1 MIGIVVLG
9 AATFVAVRK
18 APRYGP
24 AIEPAAS
31 SGGDDTI
38 RRLIDDGQ
46 YVQAEALAR
55 KRLHD
60 VEHTPGAG
68 STQVADAL
76 RPLVEA
82 IWRGELVGRKD
93 GLALAQRAVELDERT
108 RGADDPLTLVSVS
121 NEAEVLDI
129 TRIYARSRPLHERV
143 LRGRE
148 VLFGAAHPEVAEA
161 LCRLGTNR
169 EYDRDPETAKPLF
182 ERALAIWEASL
193 GPDHPNVARA
203 LDGLVST
210 SVRSAGD
217 ADLKG
222 LAERSLAIREPALGP
237 EHPDVAESWI
247 NLGHVF
253 YWSLGD
259 YLSARRCYERAL
271 AILIARF
278 GPESLPV
285 ADARTRLA
293 TVLID
298 LAEYAQ
304 ARTLLDQALAIHEP
318 ALGGMSYTVGVDVYL
333 LGAAAESIE
342 DNARALALFE
352 RARRNFETSG
362 SEAFAA
368 ICMRRIADL
377 VASAGDTGRAERL
390 FEQALESQERTFGPE
405 HTEVS
410 ATLLDYAKLLQAIG
424 EPARALELLQ
434 RARAI
439 QEKVLGKG
447 HPWVA
452 LTLVAI
458 GRLQAGQG
466 KLAEA
471 SASIRKGLSIDE
483 RAFGPDPQGWTDHL
497 LELASVQW
505 RSGEAIEA
513 QALALRAELVSR
525 TSFRHVA
532 RSLSEREALS
542 VAQLLDTSLDL
553 ALSTTAALGPDRGSA
568 RKVWDE
574 LIRSRVLVL
583 DEMTARHHAAL
594 ESGSESIAEAKALET
609 SRDRLARLIVS
620 GPDMARAEAYR
631 DALAAAG
638 TEVERAERAL
648 ADRSAAFRHE
658 LERDSAGLDDVLAAL
673 PKGTALVSYVR
684 YNAAHSGP
692 DPSHAWSVATIPSY
706 LALVAVSGARS
717 FAVVPLGSAADVDA
731 DIRGW
736 AEQASTAPA
745 AADAERRYVVAGT
758 RLRRAIWDP
767 VKPFLRNA
775 REVFVVPDGEL
786 HLVNFD
792 TLPDATG
799 RYLVDDGPLLH
810 YVAAEKDLL
819 DPRPALV
826 ARDGPVLLVGGAEYD
841 AQRGSSPA
849 KTGGPVYRGPGPP
862 GEAFRA
868 RKFEPLDG
876 TQTEVVELARM
887 FETAEPQKRRPE
899 VVVLTGARADET
911 AFKMLAPGKSL
922 IHVATHGF
930 FLELPSGGG
939 GDSNPLL
946 LSGLAFAAANHRNDT
961 PLTDSDDGVLTAEE
975 VASLDLRAADWV
987 VLSACDSGVGA
998 VRRGEGVLGLSR
1010 AFRVAGAAHLITSL
1024 WPVADNAVGD
1034 WMRSLYSARLTGVRA
1049 GAAVRQAN
1057 RRVLEERRSQGRPTH
1072 PFYWGAFIETGS
1084 AD

>member
-1 MIGIVVLG
+1 VIGIVVLG

-60 VEHTPGAG
+60 VERTPGAG

-210 SVRSAGD
+210 SVRTAGD

-222 LAERSLAIREPALGP
+222 FAERSLAIRERALGP

-253 YWSLGD
+253 YWRLGD
-259 YLSARRCYERAL
+259 SLSARRCYERAL
-271 AILIARF
+271 AILVARF

-285 ADARTRLA
+285 ADTRTRIAAALNS
-293 TVLID
+293 
-298 LAEYAQ
+298 AESYAQ
-304 ARTLLDQALAIHEP
+304 ARTLLEQALAIHEP

-333 LGAAAESIE
+333 LASAAESIG

-368 ICMRRIADL
+368 ICMRRIASL
-377 VASAGDTGRAERL
+377 AASAGDTGRAERL
-390 FEQALESQERTFGPE
+390 FEQALESEERTFGPE

-410 ATLLDYAKLLQAIG
+410 ATLLDYARLLQAIG
-424 EPARALELLQ
+424 EPARALELLE

-447 HPWVA
+447 HPWLA
-452 LTLVAI
+452 MTLVAI
-458 GRLQAGQG
+458 GHLQAGQG
-466 KLAEA
+466 NLAQA
-471 SASIRKGLSIDE
+471 RTSIQEGLSIFE
-483 RAFGPDPQGWTDHL
+483 RAFGRDASSVMDQVVD
-497 LELASVQW
+497 LASVEW
-505 RSGEAIEA
+505 LSGKTLEA
-513 QALALRAELVSR
+513 QKLALGAEVMIR
-525 TSFRHVA
+525 TTFRRVA
-532 RSLSEREALS
+532 RSLSEREALYG
-542 VAQLLDTSLDL
+542 AQLLDSSIDL
-553 ALSTTAALGPDRGSA
+553 ALSTLAALGPDRGSA
-568 RKVWDE
+568 HQVWDE

-583 DEMTARHHAAL
+583 DEMTARHRAAL
-594 ESGSESIAEAKALET
+594 ESGSIAEAKALGA

-648 ADRSAAFRHE
+648 AERSAAFRHE
-658 LERDSAGLDDVLAAL
+658 RERDGAGLDDVLAAL

-692 DPSHAWSVATIPSY
+692 DPSHTWPPASIPSY

-736 AEQASTAPA
+736 AEQASTAPVA
-745 AADAERRYVVAGT
+745 VDAEQRYVVAGT

-887 FETAEPQKRRPE
+887 FEGSKTQTHRPE

-1034 WMRSLYSARLTGVRA
+1034 WMRSLYSARLTGVHA

-1057 RRVLEERRSQGRPTH
+1057 RRVLEERRRQGRPTH